1 MGNLKPIGSE
11 KLEGMEK
18 IARIMEIANYGKSSS
33 EINESNKTEYNRVL
47 SDGNVYSIVKEKQ
60 GYIVK
65 RGINESELDY
75 IEPMKNRKYHSS
87 YSQALKKLNLMA
99 GELNRLN
106 ENEEGTELF
115 GEQKKVLKM
124 PKPATPPP
132 APAPAPEPMPEP
144 MPEPAP
150 APDMGGDMG
159 DDMAAPDMGDME
171 MGDDMEAP
179 DMGGEEMDV
188 TADVEVDDEEM
199 PTFKSIQK
207 LTGKLGQKLRKF
219 SEVEEMTSENIKYV
233 INSVLSALDL
243 TKLDENDM
251 EDIMSKFEGEEEG
264 DYDMDIAMSAS
275 DEEPATD
282 MGELDLDVDAEV
294 SPEVGEG
301 MGYKHKVMDEI
312 FSESKVDKILS
323 KYFVITEEEKT
334 KLEESKVNK
343 FIREKINKADVSEKV
358 RQLSETIEQELT
370 SEFVLKENPEYKFVG
385 RTNLKNLVFEHM
397 GKQIKV
403 SPRGEII

>member
-1 MGNLKPIGSE
+1 MADLKPIGSE
-11 KLEGMEK
+11 RLEGSDK
-18 IARIMEIANYGKSSS
+18 IARIMQIANYGKSSS
-33 EINESNKTEYNRVL
+33 EINESTNTEYNRVL
-47 SDGNVYSIVKEKQ
+47 ADGNIYSIVKEKQ

-65 RGINESELDY
+65 KGINESELDY

-87 YSQALKKLNLMA
+87 YSQALKKLNLIA

-124 PKPATPPP
+124 PKPAP
-132 APAPAPEPMPEP
+132 APAPAPEPIPEP

-150 APDMGGDMG
+150 DMGGDE
-159 DDMAAPDMGDME
+159 MAAPDMGDEEMG
-171 MGDDMEAP
+171 MGDDMETP

-188 TADVEVDDEEM
+188 ETDVEVDDEV

-207 LTGKLGQKLRKF
+207 LTGKLGQKLRAF
-219 SEVEEMTSENIKYV
+219 SDVEEMTSENIKYV

-243 TKLDENDM
+243 TKLDENDV
-251 EDIMSKFEGEEEG
+251 EDIMTKFEGEEDDM
-264 DYDMDIAMSAS
+264 DYDMDVAMSPS
-275 DEEPATD
+275 DEEPSTD
-282 MGELDLDVDAEV
+282 MGELDLDVDTEI

-301 MGYKHKVMDEI
+301 MNYQNRVIDDI

-334 KLEESKVNK
+334 KLEENKVQK
-343 FIREKINKADVSEKV
+343 FISEKINKADVLGKV
-358 RQLSETIEQELT
+358 KQLSETIEQELT

-403 SPRGEII
+403 SPRGEIL

>member
-1 MGNLKPIGSE
+1 MAKLKPIGSE

-18 IARIMEIANYGKSSS
+18 ISRIMEIANYGKSSS
-33 EINESNKTEYNRVL
+33 ELNESNKTEYNRVL
-47 SDGNVYSIVKEKQ
+47 SDGCVYSIVKEKQ

-65 RGINESELDY
+65 KGINESELDY

-87 YSQALKKLNLMA
+87 YSQALKKLNLIA

-115 GEQKKVLKM
+115 GEQKKVLKL
-124 PKPATPPP
+124 PKPAP
-132 APAPAPEPMPEP
+132 APAPAPEPIPEP

-150 APDMGGDMG
+150 APDMGGD
-159 DDMAAPDMGDME
+159 DMATPDMGGDEMG

-179 DMGGEEMDV
+179 DMGGDEMDV
-188 TADVEVDDEEM
+188 EADVEVDEEV

-207 LTGKLGQKLRKF
+207 LTGKLGQKLRAF

-243 TKLDENDM
+243 TKLDENDV
-251 EDIMSKFEGEEEG
+251 EDILAKFEGEEEG
-264 DYDMDIAMSAS
+264 MDYDMDVAMSPS
-275 DEEPATD
+275 DEEPAAD
-282 MGELDLDVDAEV
+282 MGELDVDVDAEI

-301 MGYKHKVMDEI
+301 MNYPHKMMDEI

-334 KLEESKVNK
+334 KLEEGKIQK
-343 FIREKINKADVSEKV
+343 FITEKINKADVLTKV
-358 RQLSETIEQELT
+358 KQLSETIEQELT

-403 SPRGEII
+403 SPRGEIL

>member
-11 KLEGMEK
+11 KLEGIEK

-150 APDMGGDMG
+150 DMG
-159 DDMAAPDMGDME
+159 DDMAIPDMGDME
-171 MGDDMEAP
+171 MGDDMETP

-188 TADVEVDDEEM
+188 EADVEVDDEEM

-219 SEVEEMTSENIKYV
+219 SDVEEMTSENIKYV

-264 DYDMDIAMSAS
+264 DSYDMDIAMAAS
-275 DEEPATD
+275 DDEPATD

-301 MGYKHKVMDEI
+301 MGYKNKVMDEI

-343 FIREKINKADVSEKV
+343 FIREKINKADVSEKI

-370 SEFVLKENPEYKFVG
+370 SEFVLKENPDYKFVG

>member
-1 MGNLKPIGSE
+1 MTDLKPIGSE
-11 KLEGMEK
+11 RLEGSDK
-18 IARIMEIANYGKSSS
+18 IARIMQIANYGKSSS
-33 EINESNKTEYNRVL
+33 EINESTNTEYNRVL
-47 SDGNVYSIVKEKQ
+47 ADGNIYSIVKEKQ

-65 RGINESELDY
+65 KGINESELDY

-87 YSQALKKLNLMA
+87 YSQALKKLNLIA

-124 PKPATPPP
+124 PKPAP

-150 APDMGGDMG
+150 DMGG
-159 DDMAAPDMGDME
+159 DDMAAPDMGGEEMG
-171 MGDDMEAP
+171 MGDDMETP

-188 TADVEVDDEEM
+188 ETDVEVDDEV

-207 LTGKLGQKLRKF
+207 LTGKLGQKLRAF
-219 SEVEEMTSENIKYV
+219 SDVEEMTSENIKYV

-243 TKLDENDM
+243 TKLDENDV
-251 EDIMSKFEGEEEG
+251 EDIMTKFEGEEDG
-264 DYDMDIAMSAS
+264 MDYDMDVAMSAS
-275 DEEPATD
+275 DEEPSTD
-282 MGELDLDVDAEV
+282 MGELDLDVDAEI

-301 MGYKHKVMDEI
+301 MNYQNRVIDDI

-334 KLEESKVNK
+334 KLEENKVQK
-343 FIREKINKADVSEKV
+343 FISEKINKADVLGKV
-358 RQLSETIEQELT
+358 KQLSETIEQELT

-403 SPRGEII
+403 SPRGEIL

>member
-11 KLEGMEK
+11 KLEGIEK

-150 APDMGGDMG
+150 DMG
-159 DDMAAPDMGDME
+159 DDMAIPDMGDME
-171 MGDDMEAP
+171 MGDDMETP

-188 TADVEVDDEEM
+188 EADVEVDDEEM

-219 SEVEEMTSENIKYV
+219 SDVEEMTSENIKYV

-301 MGYKHKVMDEI
+301 MGYKNKVMDEI

>member
-1 MGNLKPIGSE
+1 MADLKPIGSE
-11 KLEGMEK
+11 RLEGSDK
-18 IARIMEIANYGKSSS
+18 IARIMQIANYGKSSS
-33 EINESNKTEYNRVL
+33 EINESTNTEYNRVL
-47 SDGNVYSIVKEKQ
+47 ADGNIYSIVKEKQ

-65 RGINESELDY
+65 KGINESELDY

-87 YSQALKKLNLMA
+87 YSQALKKLNLIA

-124 PKPATPPP
+124 PKPAP

-144 MPEPAP
+144 
-150 APDMGGDMG
+150 APDMGG
-159 DDMAAPDMGDME
+159 DDMAAPDMGGEEMG
-171 MGDDMEAP
+171 MGDDMETP

-188 TADVEVDDEEM
+188 ETDVEVDDEV

-207 LTGKLGQKLRKF
+207 LTGKLGQKLRAF
-219 SEVEEMTSENIKYV
+219 SDVEEMTSENIKYV

-243 TKLDENDM
+243 TKLDENDV
-251 EDIMSKFEGEEEG
+251 EDIMTKFEGEEDDM
-264 DYDMDIAMSAS
+264 DYDMDVAMSPS
-275 DEEPATD
+275 DEEPSTD
-282 MGELDLDVDAEV
+282 MGELDLDVDAEI

-301 MGYKHKVMDEI
+301 MNYQNRVIDDI

-334 KLEESKVNK
+334 KLEESKVQK
-343 FIREKINKADVSEKV
+343 FITEKINKADVLTKV
-358 RQLSETIEQELT
+358 KQLSETIEQELT

-403 SPRGEII
+403 SPRGEIL

>member
-1 MGNLKPIGSE
+1 MADLKPIGSE
-11 KLEGMEK
+11 RLEGSDK
-18 IARIMEIANYGKSSS
+18 IARIMQIANYGKSSS
-33 EINESNKTEYNRVL
+33 EINESTNTEYNRVL
-47 SDGNVYSIVKEKQ
+47 ADGNIYSIVKEKQ

-65 RGINESELDY
+65 KGINESELDY

-87 YSQALKKLNLMA
+87 YSQALKKLNLIA

-124 PKPATPPP
+124 PKPAP

-150 APDMGGDMG
+150 DMGG
-159 DDMAAPDMGDME
+159 DDMAAPDMGGEEMG
-171 MGDDMEAP
+171 MGDDMETP

-188 TADVEVDDEEM
+188 ETDVEVDDEV

-207 LTGKLGQKLRKF
+207 LTGKLGQKLRAF
-219 SEVEEMTSENIKYV
+219 SDVEEMTSENIKYV

-243 TKLDENDM
+243 TKLDENDV
-251 EDIMSKFEGEEEG
+251 EDIMTKFEGEEDG
-264 DYDMDIAMSAS
+264 MDYDMDVAMSAS
-275 DEEPATD
+275 DEEPSTD
-282 MGELDLDVDAEV
+282 MGELDLDVDAEI

-301 MGYKHKVMDEI
+301 MNYQNRVIDDI

-334 KLEESKVNK
+334 KLEENKVQK
-343 FIREKINKADVSEKV
+343 FISEKINKADVLGKV
-358 RQLSETIEQELT
+358 KQLSETIEQELT

-403 SPRGEII
+403 SPRGEIL

>member
-11 KLEGMEK
+11 KLEGIEK

-150 APDMGGDMG
+150 DMG
-159 DDMAAPDMGDME
+159 DDMATPDMGDME
-171 MGDDMEAP
+171 MGDDMETP

-188 TADVEVDDEEM
+188 EADVEVDDEEM

-219 SEVEEMTSENIKYV
+219 SDVEEMTSENIKYV

-301 MGYKHKVMDEI
+301 MGYKNKVMDEI

-343 FIREKINKADVSEKV
+343 FIREKINKADVSEKI

-370 SEFVLKENPEYKFVG
+370 SEFVLKENPDYKFVG

>member
-1 MGNLKPIGSE
+1 MAKLKPIGSE

-18 IARIMEIANYGKSSS
+18 ISRIMEIANYGKSSS
-33 EINESNKTEYNRVL
+33 ELNESNKTEYNRVL
-47 SDGNVYSIVKEKQ
+47 SDGCVYSIVKEKQ

-65 RGINESELDY
+65 KGINESELDY

-87 YSQALKKLNLMA
+87 YSQALKKLNLIA

-115 GEQKKVLKM
+115 GEQKKVLKL
-124 PKPATPPP
+124 PKP

-150 APDMGGDMG
+150 APDMGGD
-159 DDMAAPDMGDME
+159 DMVAPDMGGDEMG

-188 TADVEVDDEEM
+188 ETDVEVDDEV

-207 LTGKLGQKLRKF
+207 LTGKLGQKLRAF

-233 INSVLSALDL
+233 INSVLSAVDL
-243 TKLDENDM
+243 TKLDENDV

-264 DYDMDIAMSAS
+264 MDYDMDIAMSAS

-282 MGELDLDVDAEV
+282 MGELDLDVDAEI

-301 MGYKHKVMDEI
+301 MNYPHKMMDEI

-334 KLEESKVNK
+334 KLEEGKIQK
-343 FIREKINKADVSEKV
+343 FITEKINKADVLTKV
-358 RQLSETIEQELT
+358 KQLSETIEQELT

-403 SPRGEII
+403 SPRGEIL

>member
-1 MGNLKPIGSE
+1 MANLKPIGSE
-11 KLEGMEK
+11 KLEGDEK
-18 IARIMEIANYGKSSS
+18 IARIMEIANYGKTSSK
-33 EINESNKTEYNRVL
+33 INESNKTEYNRVL

-65 RGINESELDY
+65 RGVNESELDY

-87 YSQALKKLNLMA
+87 YSQALKKLNLTA
-99 GELNRLN
+99 SELNRIH
-106 ENEEGTELF
+106 ENDEGTELF
-115 GEQKKVLKM
+115 GEQKKVLRM
-124 PKPATPPP
+124 PKPATPP
-132 APAPAPEPMPEP
+132 PAPAPEPMPEP

-150 APDMGGDMG
+150 DMG
-159 DDMAAPDMGDME
+159 DDMATPDMGDME
-171 MGDDMEAP
+171 MGNDMETP
-179 DMGGEEMDV
+179 EMGGEEMDV
-188 TADVEVDDEEM
+188 ETDVEVGDDEM

-207 LTGKLGQKLRKF
+207 LTGKLGQKLRTF

-243 TKLDENDM
+243 TKLDETDM
-251 EDIMSKFEGEEEG
+251 EDIMSKFDGEEEG
-264 DYDMDIAMSAS
+264 DDYDMDIAMSAS
-275 DEEPATD
+275 DEEPSTD
-282 MGELDLDVDAEV
+282 MGELDLDVDADV

-301 MGYKHKVMDEI
+301 MGYQNKVMSDI
-312 FSESKVDKILS
+312 FSESKVDKLLS
-323 KYFVITEEEKT
+323 KYFVITDEEKT
-334 KLEESKVNK
+334 KLEESKVDK
-343 FIREKINKADVSEKV
+343 FIKQKINKADVQKKI

-370 SEFVLKENPEYKFVG
+370 SEFVLKENPEYKFIG

>member
-1 MGNLKPIGSE
+1 MAKLKPIGSE

-18 IARIMEIANYGKSSS
+18 ISRIMEIANYGKSSS
-33 EINESNKTEYNRVL
+33 ELNESNKTEYNRVL
-47 SDGNVYSIVKEKQ
+47 SDGCVYSIVKEKQ

-65 RGINESELDY
+65 KGINESELDY

-87 YSQALKKLNLMA
+87 YSQALKKLNLIA

-115 GEQKKVLKM
+115 GEQKKVLKL
-124 PKPATPPP
+124 PKP

-150 APDMGGDMG
+150 APDMGGD
-159 DDMAAPDMGDME
+159 DMVAPDMGGDEMG

-188 TADVEVDDEEM
+188 ETDVEVDDEV

-207 LTGKLGQKLRKF
+207 LTGKLGQKLRAF

-233 INSVLSALDL
+233 INSVLSAVDL
-243 TKLDENDM
+243 TKLDENDV

-264 DYDMDIAMSAS
+264 MDYDMDIAMSAS
-275 DEEPATD
+275 DEEPTTD
-282 MGELDLDVDAEV
+282 MGELDLDVDAEI

-301 MGYKHKVMDEI
+301 MNYPHKMMDEI

-334 KLEESKVNK
+334 KLEEGKIQK
-343 FIREKINKADVSEKV
+343 FITEKINKADVLTKV
-358 RQLSETIEQELT
+358 KQLSETIEQELT

-403 SPRGEII
+403 SPRGEIL

>member
-1 MGNLKPIGSE
+1 MTDLKPIGSE
-11 KLEGMEK
+11 RLEGSDK
-18 IARIMEIANYGKSSS
+18 IARIMQIANYGKSSS
-33 EINESNKTEYNRVL
+33 EINESTNTEYNRVL
-47 SDGNVYSIVKEKQ
+47 ADGNIYSIVKEKQ

-65 RGINESELDY
+65 KGINESELDY

-87 YSQALKKLNLMA
+87 YSQALKKLNLIA

-124 PKPATPPP
+124 SKPAP

-150 APDMGGDMG
+150 DMGG
-159 DDMAAPDMGDME
+159 DDMAAPDMGGEEMG
-171 MGDDMEAP
+171 MGDDMETP

-188 TADVEVDDEEM
+188 ETDVEVDDEV

-207 LTGKLGQKLRKF
+207 LTGKLGQKLRAF
-219 SEVEEMTSENIKYV
+219 SDVEEMTSENIKYV

-243 TKLDENDM
+243 TKLDENDV
-251 EDIMSKFEGEEEG
+251 EDIMTKFEGEEDG
-264 DYDMDIAMSAS
+264 MDYDMDVAMSAS
-275 DEEPATD
+275 DEEPSTD
-282 MGELDLDVDAEV
+282 MGELDLDVDAEI

-301 MGYKHKVMDEI
+301 MNYQNRVIDDI

-334 KLEESKVNK
+334 KLEENKVQK
-343 FIREKINKADVSEKV
+343 FISEKINKADVLGKV
-358 RQLSETIEQELT
+358 KQLSETIEQELT

-403 SPRGEII
+403 SPRGEIL

>member
-1 MGNLKPIGSE
+1 MAKLKPIGSE

-18 IARIMEIANYGKSSS
+18 ISRIMEIANYGKSSS
-33 EINESNKTEYNRVL
+33 ELNESNKTEYNRVL
-47 SDGNVYSIVKEKQ
+47 SDGCVYSIVKEKQ

-65 RGINESELDY
+65 KGINESELDY

-87 YSQALKKLNLMA
+87 YSQALKKLNLIA

-124 PKPATPPP
+124 PKPAP

-150 APDMGGDMG
+150 APDMGGD
-159 DDMAAPDMGDME
+159 DMAAPDMGGEE
-171 MGDDMEAP
+171 MGDDMETP

-188 TADVEVDDEEM
+188 ETDVEVDDEV

-207 LTGKLGQKLRKF
+207 LTGKLGQKLRAF

-233 INSVLSALDL
+233 INSVLSAVDL
-243 TKLDENDM
+243 TKLDENDV

-264 DYDMDIAMSAS
+264 MDYDMDIAMSAS

-282 MGELDLDVDAEV
+282 MGELDLDVDAEI

-301 MGYKHKVMDEI
+301 MNYPHKMMDEI

-334 KLEESKVNK
+334 KLEEGKIQK
-343 FIREKINKADVSEKV
+343 FITEKINKADVLTKV
-358 RQLSETIEQELT
+358 KQLSETIEQELT

-403 SPRGEII
+403 SPRGEIL

>member
-11 KLEGMEK
+11 KLEGLDK

-47 SDGNVYSIVKEKQ
+47 SDGNVYSIVKEKL

-65 RGINESELDY
+65 KGINESNLDY

-87 YSQALKKLNLMA
+87 YSQALKKLNLIA

-106 ENEEGTELF
+106 ENEVGTELF

-124 PKPATPPP
+124 PKPPTPP
-132 APAPAPEPMPEP
+132 PAPEPMPEP
-144 MPEPAP
+144 LP
-150 APDMGGDMG
+150 APDMGGEEMSIDTET
-159 DDMAAPDMGDME
+159 PDMGGEE
-171 MGDDMEAP
+171 MSVDTETP

-188 TADVEVDDEEM
+188 ETDVEVDDDEM

-207 LTGKLGQKLRKF
+207 LTGKLGQKLRTF

-233 INSVLSALDL
+233 INSILSALDL
-243 TKLDENDM
+243 TKLDETDT
-251 EDIMSKFEGEEEG
+251 EDIMSKFEGGEEESG
-264 DYDMDIAMSAS
+264 DYDMDVAIASS
-275 DEEPATD
+275 DDEPSTD

-301 MGYKHKVMDEI
+301 MNYPNRIIDDI

-334 KLEESKVNK
+334 KIEESKVDK
-343 FIREKINKADVSEKV
+343 FIKQKINKADVLGKIK
-358 RQLSETIEQELT
+358 QLSETIEQELT

-385 RTNLKNLVFEHM
+385 RTNLNNLVFEHM